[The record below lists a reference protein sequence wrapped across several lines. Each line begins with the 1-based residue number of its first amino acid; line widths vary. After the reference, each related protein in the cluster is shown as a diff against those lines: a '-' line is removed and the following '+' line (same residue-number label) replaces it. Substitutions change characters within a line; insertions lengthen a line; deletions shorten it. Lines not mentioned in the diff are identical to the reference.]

1 MATKQSA
8 SIETITTEDVVE
20 PVLSRMNLNDVDAAI
35 CRCDLLLREVS
46 GAIKE
51 LLENGV
57 QSIPSDKLKQLRQI
71 NARKS
76 KLIVRR
82 LTLLLRFSDS
92 AIKALLDQLL
102 TIKPKAAL

>member
-1 MATKQSA
+1 MATKQIIA
-8 SIETITTEDVVE
+8 IETIPAEDVVE
-20 PVLSRMNLNDVDAAI
+20 PALSRMNLNDVDAAI

-46 GAIKE
+46 GTIKE

-82 LTLLLRFSDS
+82 LTLLCQSTDTKVKELVH
-92 AIKALLDQLL
+92 QLL
-102 TIKPKAAL
+102 AINPGAS